1 MEYASRLFYFG
12 GHEIP
17 VTIWVSLS
25 VDNVELCQAGR
36 RRRRGSFAK
45 VRGRQ
50 SGEEASLALTAIFLT
65 KIGFE
70 SHLKFV

>member
-36 RRRRGSFAK
+36 RRRSGSFAK

-50 SGEEASLALTAIFLT
+50 SGAW
-65 KIGFE
+65 
-70 SHLKFV
+70 H

>member
-25 VDNVELCQAGR
+25 VDNVELCQAG